1 MSISASDLST
11 MGYTFQGEPFV
22 EVDGMPDLTSP
33 GYMGVTYN
41 GQPVTFAPM
50 AHPLYPPVEFRRIN
64 FKLHAGGM
72 GVKRPHLP

>member
-1 MSISASDLST
+1 MLPTSSDLVS

-22 EVDGMPDLTSP
+22 EIDGELFLTSP

-41 GQPVTFAPM
+41 GQPATFAP
-50 AHPLYPPVEFRRIN
+50 AAFAPPVEFRRIN